1 MSIQINYPNGWW
13 DIWEIKQDIIDLQQN
28 KADKIFNNLS
38 SNTDPN
44 PNNDIS
50 QWYEPLSIWFNNFT
64 DEIFKC
70 MDNTLGNAV
79 WVKTSLT
86 LDELWSMALADTNNY
101 YTKATLDNDFYD
113 KTEVNNLLKNVWL
126 NLFTLTETVI
136 INSITYVQSCLT
148 RDDSRYNLTTT
159 SELTTSAISTTL
171 NWIWAVSDE
180 NVFNSLPETTITIHL
195 FAKKSNVNADVNVQF
210 NYYKLS
216 NTWATTLIWTSSIA
230 TINSTT
236 TKEYSLDVVLNP
248 TIFNATD
255 RLLRIPT
262 YTKIW
267 WWVNPTITVS
277 VEWPSNYTFITIP
290 VSTQNISV
298 SHNDT
303 TDKQWG
309 IIWEYYHLT
318 QAQVNNLNNQSW
330 VNSWDNAPNNNTWLV
345 HTTWNET
352 IWWNKT
358 FTGNIIRWDTTN
370 WTWNYLN
377 IWSPNS
383 TSNQIDSY
391 TNWAWFRELIF
402 NGWWLRLQKWN
413 VWIWVDN
420 PSEKLEVNWDI
431 KSWNIFG
438 WWYALFKNLT
448 WNSELISQWLNSSYR
463 TAMVIAKVDD
473 NNQVLLKQNNTA
485 NYNWWVET
493 TWSKWIVWVWNWRMF
508 IWNNWTG
515 EIVFIN
521 WGDPWIKRLE
531 ITTAWNL
538 IPWNDNTYS
547 FWVSWNRWSSVWA
560 ATWTIQT
567 SDKRTKTDIIPST
580 LGLDFIDKLN
590 PVSYKWINWWNK
602 INYEEVEV
610 EKEVQ
615 EEIEIKYIEKV
626 IELVDGKY
634 IEKEVEKTRT
644 ELLFEEFDLFNEKWE
659 VIGKHKVPKMT
670 KKLVKERK
678 EVIENISW
686 KRNHFWFIAQE
697 VEEALAWTD
706 FWGLVIDENW
716 QYALRYDQFIS
727 PLVQAIKELKAR
739 VEFLENNQK

>member
-126 NLFTLTETVI
+126 NLFTLNETVV

-159 SELTTSAISTTL
+159 SELTTDPISTTL

-216 NTWATTLIWTSSIA
+216 NTWVTTLIWTSSIA

-236 TKEYSLDVVLNP
+236 TKEYSLDVVLSP
-248 TIFNATD
+248 TIFNTTD

-267 WWVNPTITVS
+267 WWVDPTITVS

-309 IIWEYYHLT
+309 TIWEYYHLT

-345 HTTWNET
+345 HTTWDET
-352 IWWNKT
+352 IWWSKT
-358 FTGNIIRWDTTN
+358 FTGNIISWDTTS
-370 WTWNYLN
+370 WTWKYLN

-391 TNWAWFRELIF
+391 TNWVWYRDLIL
-402 NGWWLRLQKWN
+402 NGWCLRLQNWN

-420 PSEKLEVNWDI
+420 PSQKLEVNGDI
-431 KSWNIFG
+431 KSKWENLLWNNDRNC
-438 WWYALFKNLT
+438 WYTVSQPNLNHRHSYFNAELTNNNIWIEMAQKSNIYSRWLQNWYSKGLT
-448 WNSELISQWLNSSYR
+448 WFWQWRLY
-463 TAMVIAKVDD
+463 I
-473 NNQVLLKQNNTA
+473 QNNTA
-485 NYNWWVET
+485 NSNW
-493 TWSKWIVWVWNWRMF
+493 
-508 IWNNWTG
+508 
-515 EIVFIN
+515 EIVFWTWWNPSTWRLVIKYN
-521 WGDPWIKRLE
+521 WN
-531 ITTAWNL
+531 TTPFWDNIYSL
-538 IPWNDNTYS
+538 WDNT
-547 FWVSWNRWSSVWA
+547 NRWSSVWA
-560 ATWTIQT
+560 ANWTIQT
-567 SDKRTKTDIIPST
+567 SDKRTKTDITESK
-580 LGLDFIDKLN
+580 LWLDFINKLN

-602 INYEEVEV
+602 ISYEEVEV

-644 ELLFEEFDLFNEKWE
+644 ELLFDIVDLFNEKWE
-659 VIGKHKVPKMT
+659 VIGKHKIPKMT

-678 EVIENISW
+678 EIIENISW

-706 FWGLVIDENW
+706 FWWLVIDENW

-727 PLVQAIKELKAR
+727 PLVAAVKELKAR
-739 VEFLENNQK
+739 VEYLENNQK